1 MVEASLLLIMS
12 LWCVL
17 KRELVNGVIVFGAGR
32 VAAAEL
38 GSGRSLCVCLRVCIS
53 VLMVIL

>member
-1 MVEASLLLIMS
+1 MEASLLLIMS

-38 GSGRSLCVCLRVCIS
+38 GFGRSLCVCLRVCIS